1 MIQVSLNT
9 SAECVISVIDE
20 EHRFVSVEDTIKDTC
35 FTSKD
40 LKQTQTFSV
49 FYNRA
54 KQLVESMKPR
64 RKTCYDS

>member
-40 LKQTQTFSV
+40 LKQTQTF
-49 FYNRA
+49 
-54 KQLVESMKPR
+54 QCILQ
-64 RKTCYDS
+64 